1 MFKYPRRWTKEQR
14 LSLLSEYLRGDLS
27 ISELSR
33 KHQVSAHTIYKW
45 RNVMKEQ
52 QENQISLDP
61 AELLCEIEQ
70 LKGENSRL
78 KHTVAEQALDI
89 STLKQWNNF
98 IKKKFREEKLN
109 SQKSSLKQKSSVSQN
124 EDSAS

>member
-1 MFKYPRRWTKEQR
+1 MFKYPKRWTKEQR
-14 LSLLSEYLRGDLS
+14 FSMISEYLRGDLS

-45 RNVMKEQ
+45 RNAVPEGKKHHEFAHTIYKWRNAMKEQ
-52 QENQISLDP
+52 QKNQISLDP

-70 LKGENSRL
+70 LKRENSRL

-89 STLKQWNNF
+89 YF
-98 IKKKFREEKLN
+98 EAVE
-109 SQKSSLKQKSSVSQN
+109 
-124 EDSAS
+124 

>member
-1 MFKYPRRWTKEQR
+1 
-14 LSLLSEYLRGDLS
+14 
-27 ISELSR
+27 
-33 KHQVSAHTIYKW
+33 
-45 RNVMKEQ
+45 MKEQ

-70 LKGENSRL
+70 LKRENSRL
-78 KHTVAEQALDI
+78 KHTVAEQALDV

-109 SQKSSLKQKSSVSQN
+109 SQKSSLNQKSSGSQN
-124 EDSAS
+124 EGSAS

>member
-14 LSLLSEYLRGDLS
+14 FSLLSEYLRGDLS

-45 RNVMKEQ
+45 RNAMKEQ

-70 LKGENSRL
+70 LKRENSRL
-78 KHTVAEQALDI
+78 KHTVADQALDI

-98 IKKKFREEKLN
+98 IKKKF
-109 SQKSSLKQKSSVSQN
+109 
-124 EDSAS
+124 